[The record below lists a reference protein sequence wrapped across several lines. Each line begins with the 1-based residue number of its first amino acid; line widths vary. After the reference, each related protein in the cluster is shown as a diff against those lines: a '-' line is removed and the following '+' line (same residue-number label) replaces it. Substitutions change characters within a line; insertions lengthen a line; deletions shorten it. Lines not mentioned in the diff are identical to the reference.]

1 MRAEALPAQ
10 AFPNHESDPAL
21 LPSRREWLRIS
32 AICLLAAALTA
43 VVSLIVP
50 KTYKAESRILPSAPG
65 SNSSSL
71 LALAAGSGL
80 ADFLSGQISTEN
92 PILTYPEILH
102 STTLMERTLLSPA
115 SPAAGTRIVDAL
127 DIKERT
133 SRETVDEGI
142 RTLRIVTDVRANPR
156 SGLITVSAV
165 TRDSVLSAV
174 IVQRM
179 LAELDHFNVESRAS
193 QGQATRIF
201 VEKRMEEA
209 RQEMSQAEEA
219 LASFRG
225 SNVHIGN
232 SPQLRLRE
240 ERLTREVMGR
250 SELYQL
256 LARQYEM
263 ARIEEK
269 RDTPTFSIIDE
280 ARPPVKKYR
289 PKVVLNTVVALAG
302 AALLQLAY
310 VYVRGRRLSAQR
322 PGQTLSL

>member
-1 MRAEALPAQ
+1 
-10 AFPNHESDPAL
+10 
-21 LPSRREWLRIS
+21 
-32 AICLLAAALTA
+32 
-43 VVSLIVP
+43 
-50 KTYKAESRILPSAPG
+50 
-65 SNSSSL
+65 
-71 LALAAGSGL
+71 
-80 ADFLSGQISTEN
+80 
-92 PILTYPEILH
+92 
-102 STTLMERTLLSPA
+102 
-115 SPAAGTRIVDAL
+115 
-127 DIKERT
+127 
-133 SRETVDEGI
+133 
-142 RTLRIVTDVRANPR
+142 
-156 SGLITVSAV
+156 
-165 TRDSVLSAV
+165 
-174 IVQRM
+174 M
-179 LAELDHFNVESRAS
+179 LAELDRFNVESRAS

-219 LASFRG
+219 LASFRE

-289 PKVVLNTVVALAG
+289 PKVVLNTVAALAG
-302 AALLQLAY
+302 AAVLQLAY
-310 VYVRGRRLSAQR
+310 VYVRARRLSAQR
-322 PGQTLSL
+322 PHQPVSL